1 MSAPSKKEVFEI
13 VNGISAAPCSPTQKS
28 ESFAI
33 TTLRYLL
40 DKDRKKLDR
49 VVYEFSEQDKKPN
62 TDGKIQILN
71 ENQAPTCTLEVQ
83 IKKIRDNHE
92 ERPRVYCSKTIF
104 GYANRPT
111 LNPVLLIGVD
121 IDHEMAYWIRID
133 ISLAEQYLKQ
143 LKKNKKE
150 ILIELPI
157 NNCINGKNFE
167 YIQKWET
174 IYNTHLV
181 RMQKYDELEEAY
193 SLLKARANP
202 IIGRQTPD
210 IIAIHRHLD
219 QLNHLLDT
227 KFNIIKRI
235 FFPYSWKVGF
245 AYSKFDANSVTY
257 THYPIPSNKN
267 DIQIKVIDETL
278 EKELRKIRHIMV
290 FDSKNNR
297 ILKNPNRVAKDFVT
311 SKITTV
317 LKNHLLDHQC
327 NKILATEYVIAFI
340 DHFSL
345 QMGLEKKNTYSIA
358 EIEFGFFK
366 YLPVWTKIAYQNITV
381 RNRLYRGGYHDPES
395 YLIHILPKERPS
407 IDEKVRKELAEKTEP
422 EGFSLGNERYPF
434 GIFLQ
439 MFTYLKAVNVEEI
452 SRIYEEKDPQ
462 RYRQESCS
470 IYNVYSQKN
479 LEKNLNLLLINIQ
492 GVYSSIIKK
501 NFPLLKKEL
510 PIFNGGNLIIVV
522 YDLPEICPP
531 MGPFPMW
538 TIYYLKS
545 ENFDQTVEIKI
556 LDLEKFRNDPA
567 FSVLGSKY
575 EKFRY
580 NGKTYTLFMRK
591 HDLINPVYGD
601 TPLFDLLY
609 DLINDTLTD
618 FLKINETDNFQ
629 N

>member
-1 MSAPSKKEVFEI
+1 MSDPSKKNVFEI
-13 VNGISAAPCSPTQKS
+13 VNGISAAPYSPTQKA

-33 TTLRYLL
+33 TTLRNLL
-40 DKDRKKLDR
+40 DEDRKKLDR
-49 VVYEFSEQDKKPN
+49 VVHDFSEQDKIPN
-62 TDGKIQILN
+62 TDGRIQILN
-71 ENQAPTCTLEVQ
+71 ENLAPLCTLEVQ

-92 ERPRVYCSKTIF
+92 KRPRVYCSKTIF

-111 LNPVLLIGVD
+111 LNPVILIGVD
-121 IDHEMAYWIRID
+121 IHNKKAYWIRID
-133 ISLAEQYLKQ
+133 NTLAEQYQRQ
-143 LKKNKKE
+143 LEKNKDGL
-150 ILIELPI
+150 LIDLP
-157 NNCINGKNFE
+157 NSNCIDGDNLD
-167 YIQKWET
+167 YIKKWEE
-174 IYNTHLV
+174 IYNTQLV
-181 RMQKYDELEEAY
+181 GMERKDELEEAY
-193 SLLKARANP
+193 SLLKAHANP

-227 KFNIIKRI
+227 KFNIVKRI

-297 ILKNPNRVAKDFVT
+297 ILKNPNRVAKDFVA

-345 QMGLEKKNTYSIA
+345 QMSLEKKNTYSIA

-395 YLIHILPKERPS
+395 YLIHIPPKERPS

-439 MFTYLKAVNVEEI
+439 MFTYLKSVNVEEI

-470 IYNVYSQKN
+470 IYNVYSQEN
-479 LEKNLNLLLINIQ
+479 LEKNLNILLINIQ

-501 NFPLLKKEL
+501 NFPLLEKEL
-510 PIFNGGNLIIVV
+510 PIFFGGNLIIVV
-522 YDLPEICPP
+522 YNLPVICPP
-531 MGPFPMW
+531 MGPFP
-538 TIYYLKS
+538 TCTVYYLKS
-545 ENFDQTVEIKI
+545 DDLDQ
-556 LDLEKFRNDPA
+556 DLEVKIFNLEQIRNDPSLSILEA
-567 FSVLGSKY
+567 CHGS
-575 EKFRY
+575 FQY
-580 NGKTYTLFMRK
+580 NGKKYKIILREPISI
-591 HDLINPVYGD
+591 DIVYSD
-601 TPLFDLLY
+601 TPLFEFLY
-609 DLINDTLTD
+609 D
-618 FLKINETDNFQ
+618 
-629 N
+629 